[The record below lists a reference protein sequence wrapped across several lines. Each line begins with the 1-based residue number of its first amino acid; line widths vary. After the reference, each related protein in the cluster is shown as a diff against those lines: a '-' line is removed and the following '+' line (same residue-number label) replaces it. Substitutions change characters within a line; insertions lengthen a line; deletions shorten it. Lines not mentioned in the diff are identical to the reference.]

1 MILCCG
7 EALMDMLPRTVGTE
21 GTAFLPVPGGAIF
34 NTALALGRLGNRAG
48 FLCGVS
54 TDLFGEQLLAHLAAS
69 GVTSDLCIRSAR
81 PTTLAFVRLV
91 NGDATYTFYDE
102 NSAGRLITPEDLP
115 VLPDGTGALHFGA
128 ISLIGEPCGT
138 AYEALLTRE
147 APARVI
153 SLDPNIRPGFIT
165 DEAAYRA
172 RLSRIIPLAD
182 IIKVSH
188 EDLDWLAPG
197 EPFEALA
204 QGWIASGAKIVILT
218 LGKDGAR
225 ALTRTLDVTVPARKV
240 EVVDTVGAG
249 DTFNAG
255 FLSALE
261 DAGLLTKEAVA
272 GISDQS
278 LTAALARAVAV
289 AAITVSRAGANPPFR
304 SELSGI

>member
-69 GVTSDLCIRSAR
+69 GVTSDLCIRSSR

-115 VLPDGTGALHFGA
+115 VLPEGTSALHFGA

-172 RLSRIIPLAD
+172 RLSRIIPQAD

-255 FLSALE
+255 FLSALD
-261 DAGLLTKEAVA
+261 DAGLLTKEA
-272 GISDQS
+272 I
-278 LTAALARAVAV
+278 AR
-289 AAITVSRAGANPPFR
+289 
-304 SELSGI
+304 L